1 MMKLLVLPA
10 HLPDTSIKVMLF
22 ILFFLQT
29 AKVQED
35 QRKIYQKDVQN
46 MMILILS
53 SIVKVAL
60 INLSIFIIVG
70 ALSLRN
76 NQRIVSVSFLMKIC
90 GIKG

>member
-53 SIVKVAL
+53 SIVKEAL

>member
-29 AKVQED
+29 AKVHED

-53 SIVKVAL
+53 SIVKEAL